1 MDQYLSKYQCGFQ
14 KGFNAQHCLLSRL
27 EKWKKAVGTKEVFGA
42 LLTDLS
48 KAFDCLQHD
57 LIFAKLNAYGFS
69 LPALNLIQNY
79 LANRKQRTKINDSY
93 SPWSDILFGVP
104 QGSILGP
111 LLFNI
116 FLSDLFLIVK
126 DVNIASY
133 ADDNTLY
140 DSCDT
145 IEEVISSLQSS
156 SKKLFQWLSD
166 NQMKGNTE
174 KCHLIMSTDQSVNFQ
189 LGGSLIER
197 SDCEK
202 MLGVKIDY
210 KLNFDEHVKT
220 LCSKANNKLRALA
233 RTTPYMS
240 VEKKKILMN
249 SFFNAQ
255 FNYCPLVWMLH
266 SRRNN
271 SIIRNLHE
279 RCLRLIYNDKN
290 SSYEELLTKDGSVS
304 IHHRNIQALATEF
317 YKIKNVLC
325 QNFLLTFLLVKQSLI
340 II

>member
-1 MDQYLSKYQCGFQ
+1 MP
-14 KGFNAQHCLLSRL
+14 
-27 EKWKKAVGTKEVFGA
+27 
-42 LLTDLS
+42 
-48 KAFDCLQHD
+48 HD
-57 LIFAKLNAYGFS
+57 FIIAKLNTYGFI
-69 LPALNLIQNY
+69 LPALNWIQNY

-210 KLNFDEHVKT
+210 KLNFDKHVKT
-220 LCSKANNKLRALA
+220 LCSKANNKLRALH
-233 RTTPYMS
+233 
-240 VEKKKILMN
+240 I
-249 SFFNAQ
+249 
-255 FNYCPLVWMLH
+255 
-266 SRRNN
+266 
-271 SIIRNLHE
+271 
-279 RCLRLIYNDKN
+279 
-290 SSYEELLTKDGSVS
+290 
-304 IHHRNIQALATEF
+304 
-317 YKIKNVLC
+317 
-325 QNFLLTFLLVKQSLI
+325 
-340 II
+340 

>member
-1 MDQYLSKYQCGFQ
+1 M
-14 KGFNAQHCLLSRL
+14 
-27 EKWKKAVGTKEVFGA
+27 
-42 LLTDLS
+42 
-48 KAFDCLQHD
+48 
-57 LIFAKLNAYGFS
+57 
-69 LPALNLIQNY
+69 
-79 LANRKQRTKINDSY
+79 
-93 SPWSDILFGVP
+93 
-104 QGSILGP
+104 GP

-116 FLSDLFLIVK
+116 PVSDLFFIVK
-126 DVNIASY
+126 DVNVASY

-145 IEEVISSLQSS
+145 IEEVILSLQSS
-156 SKKLFQWLSD
+156 SEKLFQWLSD
-166 NQMKGNTE
+166 NQMKGNPE
-174 KCHLIMSTDQSVNFQ
+174 KCHLIMSTDQSVNVQ

-233 RTTPYMS
+233 RATPYMS

-255 FNYCPLVWMLH
+255 FNYCPLIWMLH

-271 SIIRNLHE
+271 NIIRNLHE

-304 IHHRNIQALATEF
+304 IHHRNIQALAIEF
-317 YKIKNVLC
+317 YKIKNKLSPEL
-325 QNFLLTFLLVKQSLI
+325 FTEIFARETESH
-340 II
+340 